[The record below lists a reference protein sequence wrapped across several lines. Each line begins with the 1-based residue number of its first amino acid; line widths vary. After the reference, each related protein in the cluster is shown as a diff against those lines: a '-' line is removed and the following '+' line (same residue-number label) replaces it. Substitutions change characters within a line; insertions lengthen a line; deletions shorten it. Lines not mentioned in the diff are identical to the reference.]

1 MESQARHTTGHMV
14 VLGHHRASGIIHA
27 SLHWTG
33 ILAYPMRGIT
43 RSKCSS
49 NSSVVHSS
57 KRSLR
62 LRWHSRQP
70 HPHHLLI
77 HHHPRRHQGSHARK
91 SRRRHN
97 RIMSVVTSAST
108 ICQCR
113 MQHRV
118 HPRSPSAQPPA
129 VPMPNVRITSLS
141 RPPALG
147 PELDHVTGNLLAS
160 LVACAVISKMR
171 ALSPHR
177 GQATRPMPPAA

>member
-1 MESQARHTTGHMV
+1 MESQAKHTTGHMV
-14 VLGHHRASGIIHA
+14 VLGHRRVFGIIHA
-27 SLHWTG
+27 CLHWTG

-62 LRWHSRQP
+62 LRWHSRHP

-77 HHHPRRHQGSHARK
+77 HHHPHRHQGPHAGK
-91 SRRRHN
+91 SRRCHN
-97 RIMSVVTSAST
+97 WIMSVVTSAST

-118 HPRSPSAQPPA
+118 QPHSPSAQPRA

-141 RPPALG
+141 RPRALG
-147 PELDHVTGNLLAS
+147 LELDHVTGNLLAS
-160 LVACAVISKMR
+160 PVACAVISKMR

-177 GQATRPMPPAA
+177 GQVTRPMPQAA